1 MNGFPTFYIK
11 AMIKNPIFFIYLSFV
26 LFFVYFIKDSLHIT
40 IFRFVTLFFHGYICS
55 NLFLLISAAWV
66 ISKQYET
73 FVFLERDVL
82 KKQWKLLFS
91 AFIISSVVA
100 LLPMAAMVTFKNPL
114 TDGSFLWKG
123 LVHFFILWTISNML
137 AATIG
142 TTIGIF
148 VRHRASILL
157 SLLLYGF
164 FLWKSMNMSFTYQ
177 AKLLNIFDDH
187 MQAMTNTMSGTI
199 FNLNYFLDK
208 LFLILLMLFL
218 LLITYSVY
226 RKEKTAYILLA
237 VLALLAMEGVAIS
250 GEKNVQKIQKY
261 PAAEFA
267 HVPYAVQTYKMDLA
281 LTNRLENTAELEMSF
296 SAAGDNIKLLLDD
309 CFTIDSVKVNDS
321 LVKFTHKNNVLTISA
336 TYRPNETK
344 KVVVSYGGDVQ
355 IEDELGVPIYYVT
368 SDAVNLPG
376 WLFAW
381 YPTVPEPKPS
391 YYDVRLDAS
400 TKIYSNLGIF
410 TGETEREGETSSL
423 SLFAGQYQ
431 TLKENGLTYILPINY
446 NLENFQSRLDLLIQ
460 EKTKEKQRTLT
471 TSDIQFLQDRAYKT
485 VIVGSWPYNAKDG
498 DIQLV
503 GNTLFFN
510 YME

>member
-1 MNGFPTFYIK
+1 MF
-11 AMIKNPIFFIYLSFV
+11 
-26 LFFVYFIKDSLHIT
+26 
-40 IFRFVTLFFHGYICS
+40 
-55 NLFLLISAAWV
+55 
-66 ISKQYET
+66 
-73 FVFLERDVL
+73 
-82 KKQWKLLFS
+82 
-91 AFIISSVVA
+91 
-100 LLPMAAMVTFKNPL
+100 
-114 TDGSFLWKG
+114 
-123 LVHFFILWTISNML
+123 
-137 AATIG
+137 
-142 TTIGIF
+142 
-148 VRHRASILL
+148 
-157 SLLLYGF
+157 
-164 FLWKSMNMSFTYQ
+164 
-177 AKLLNIFDDH
+177 
-187 MQAMTNTMSGTI
+187 
-199 FNLNYFLDK
+199 
-208 LFLILLMLFL
+208 
-218 LLITYSVY
+218 
-226 RKEKTAYILLA
+226 
-237 VLALLAMEGVAIS
+237 
-250 GEKNVQKIQKY
+250 
-261 PAAEFA
+261 
-267 HVPYAVQTYKMDLA
+267 
-281 LTNRLENTAELEMSF
+281 
-296 SAAGDNIKLLLDD
+296 
-309 CFTIDSVKVNDS
+309 
-321 LVKFTHKNNVLTISA
+321 LTISA
-336 TYRPNETK
+336 SYRPNETK

-400 TKIYSNLGIF
+400 AKVYSNLGIF

>member
-100 LLPMAAMVTFKNPL
+100 LLPMAAMIAFKNPL

-123 LVHFFILWTISNML
+123 LVHFFILWTLSNML

-177 AKLLNIFDDH
+177 QKLLNIFDDY
-187 MQAMTNTMSGTI
+187 MQVETNTMSGTI

-218 LLITYSVY
+218 LLITWSSPNYCVNSPL
-226 RKEKTAYILLA
+226 ID
-237 VLALLAMEGVAIS
+237 
-250 GEKNVQKIQKY
+250 N
-261 PAAEFA
+261 
-267 HVPYAVQTYKMDLA
+267 MDL
-281 LTNRLENTAELEMSF
+281 
-296 SAAGDNIKLLLDD
+296 
-309 CFTIDSVKVNDS
+309 
-321 LVKFTHKNNVLTISA
+321 
-336 TYRPNETK
+336 
-344 KVVVSYGGDVQ
+344 
-355 IEDELGVPIYYVT
+355 
-368 SDAVNLPG
+368 
-376 WLFAW
+376 
-381 YPTVPEPKPS
+381 
-391 YYDVRLDAS
+391 RLD
-400 TKIYSNLGIF
+400 
-410 TGETEREGETSSL
+410 
-423 SLFAGQYQ
+423 
-431 TLKENGLTYILPINY
+431 
-446 NLENFQSRLDLLIQ
+446 
-460 EKTKEKQRTLT
+460 
-471 TSDIQFLQDRAYKT
+471 
-485 VIVGSWPYNAKDG
+485 VW
-498 DIQLV
+498 
-503 GNTLFFN
+503 
-510 YME
+510 

>member
-1 MNGFPTFYIK
+1 
-11 AMIKNPIFFIYLSFV
+11 
-26 LFFVYFIKDSLHIT
+26 
-40 IFRFVTLFFHGYICS
+40 
-55 NLFLLISAAWV
+55 
-66 ISKQYET
+66 
-73 FVFLERDVL
+73 
-82 KKQWKLLFS
+82 
-91 AFIISSVVA
+91 
-100 LLPMAAMVTFKNPL
+100 
-114 TDGSFLWKG
+114 
-123 LVHFFILWTISNML
+123 
-137 AATIG
+137 
-142 TTIGIF
+142 
-148 VRHRASILL
+148 
-157 SLLLYGF
+157 
-164 FLWKSMNMSFTYQ
+164 MSFTYQ
-177 AKLLNIFDDH
+177 EKLLNIFDDH

-336 TYRPNETK
+336 SYRPNETK

-400 TKIYSNLGIF
+400 AKVYSNLGIF